1 MDSPALKPLLALALA
16 AFGIGTTEFVVM
28 GLLPDVARDLGVS
41 IPAAGLLVSGYALG
55 VTVGGPALSVLMAR
69 TPGRSALLGLMAL
82 FVVGNVGCALAP
94 GYVSLM
100 AARAVT
106 AFCHAAF
113 FGVGAVIAADL
124 AAPGKRAR
132 AIALMVSGLTI
143 ANILGVPL
151 GTMIGQ
157 AAGWRA
163 TFWAVAALGILA
175 WAALA
180 AWVPRQSST
189 PRDLR
194 AEWRVLR
201 LPAVWL
207 TLATSTVAST
217 SMFTFFTYVTPILVD
232 VSGLRSDEVGYIL
245 LVCGV
250 GLTVGNLIGA
260 RLADW
265 RPLPSL
271 AASFALVACILIGFA
286 WTGRTPLSAAAS
298 IFLWGVVSFAAC
310 AALQAEIVEQA
321 RAAPNLASTLNISA
335 FNFGNAL
342 GAGLGALAIAEGMPL
357 AGIPALAG
365 SVAFCAL
372 MLTGVAIL
380 IRRSRT
386 QNAGPAAALGP

>member
-1 MDSPALKPLLALALA
+1 MDRPALKPLLALALA

-55 VTVGGPALSVLMAR
+55 VTLGGPALSVLMAR

-82 FVVGNVGCALAP
+82 FVIGNIGCALAP
-94 GYVSLM
+94 DYASLM
-100 AARAVT
+100 VARAVT

-124 AAPGKRAR
+124 AAPGKRAQ

-157 AAGWRA
+157 SAGWRA
-163 TFWAVAALGILA
+163 TFWAVAALGVLS

-180 AWVPRQSST
+180 AWVPRQASP
-189 PRDLR
+189 PRDLK
-194 AEWRVLR
+194 AEWRILR

-232 VSGLRSDEVGYIL
+232 VSGLRTEHVGWVL

-250 GLTVGNLIGA
+250 GLTFGNLIGA

-271 AASFALVACILIGFA
+271 AASFALVALILIAFA
-286 WTGRTPLSAAAS
+286 WTGRTPSSATVS
-298 IFLWGVVSFAAC
+298 IFLWGAVSFAAC
-310 AALQAEIVEQA
+310 ATLQAEIVEQA

-342 GAGLGALAIAEGMPL
+342 GAGLGALAIANGMPL
-357 AGIPALAG
+357 SGIPVVAGVVAAVAMALTI
-365 SVAFCAL
+365 L
-372 MLTGVAIL
+372 AIV
-380 IRRSRT
+380 IRRGRARG
-386 QNAGPAAALGP
+386 AGPAAVLGE